1 MLRIDFVFAV
11 LAAVA
16 LTAPDVSAMGSDSSP
31 KVPTAR
37 ENFENGK
44 KAVYAAKYDRA
55 IRLMNKVVAEQPK
68 NADAHNYIGF
78 AYRKMG
84 KLQQAAA
91 SYQKVFAI
99 NANHKGALEYQGELF
114 LKQNNLAGAQANLA
128 KLTGLCPSGYK
139 EQVELKRA
147 IADYK
152 TTMAPKRG
160 S

>member
-1 MLRIDFVFAV
+1 MLRFGFVIAV
-11 LAAVA
+11 LAAVSM
-16 LTAPDVSAMGSDSSP
+16 TAPDVSAMGSDSSP
-31 KVPTAR
+31 KTPTAS

-68 NADAHNYIGF
+68 NSDAHNYIGF

-84 KLQQAAA
+84 KLHEAAA

-99 NANHKGALEYQGELF
+99 DANHKGALEYQGELF
-114 LKQNNLAGAQANLA
+114 LKQNNLASAQANLA
-128 KLTGLCPSGYK
+128 KLTGLCPSGCK
-139 EQVELKRA
+139 EQAELKRA
-147 IADYK
+147 IADYQ
-152 TTMAPKRG
+152 AANPASRG